1 MEGYISQDNG
11 LFMSSDLQESGKSHV
26 SNIQEGNSEVLAPQG
41 GVVRSKLLVTEN
53 VQDVANLVSSGE
65 SLYLDGHELN
75 IESMALENDD
85 FYLIVQGV
93 ITSGGIQKRSE
104 FVDPT
109 FVDLQNNAKGS
120 IEGIDFAM
128 EKIRED
134 VAGYGASQNRLSFSV
149 SNLMTVASQT
159 EGARSQIQDADFA
172 SEGARLAKAQVL
184 KQSGAA
190 MLAQAN
196 ASSQLVLSLIR

>member
-1 MEGYISQDNG
+1 MQYHHG
-11 LFMSSDLQESGKSHV
+11 
-26 SNIQEGNSEVLAPQG
+26 NIQEGNSEVLAPQE

-53 VQDVANLVSSGE
+53 VQDVANLVGSGE
-65 SLYLDGHELN
+65 SLYVDGHELN
-75 IESMALENDD
+75 IESMTLEDEEL
-85 FYLIVQGV
+85 YLVVQGM
-93 ITSGGIQKRSE
+93 ISSGGIQKRSE

-109 FVDLQNNAKGS
+109 FVDLQNNAKNS

-128 EKIRED
+128 EKIRENI
-134 VAGYGASQNRLSFSV
+134 AGYGATQNRLSFSV
-149 SNLMTVASQT
+149 SNLMTVAVQT
-159 EGARSQIQDADFA
+159 ETARSRIQDADFA

-184 KQSGAA
+184 KQSGTA